1 MQWKNQPLYGTI
13 QVYDLLFSMEYKDK
27 GYLQWKF
34 SQLKSRWATHRRR
47 IDVQMFD
54 LNGK

>member
-1 MQWKNQPLYGTI
+1 MQWKSQPLYGTI
-13 QVYDLLFSMEYKDK
+13 QVYDLFFSMEYKDK
-27 GYLQWKF
+27 GYQQWKF
-34 SQLKSRWATHRRR
+34 SQLKSPWATHRRR